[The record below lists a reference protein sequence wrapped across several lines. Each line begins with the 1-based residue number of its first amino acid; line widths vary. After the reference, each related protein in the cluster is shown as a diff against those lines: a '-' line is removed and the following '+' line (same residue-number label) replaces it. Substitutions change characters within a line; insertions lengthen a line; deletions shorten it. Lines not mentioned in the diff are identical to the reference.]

1 MKRHVFTPPRSTHPF
16 KDMQQCLEEL
26 ILKLWVPNYPRRFSI
41 KGTQKRQHILVK
53 RTNNNCYW
61 THTSLV
67 VFTLNFK
74 TSNSLT
80 TLLSSFFNL
89 RRWTLHLL
97 DTFYWGS
104 LCEGVYKFFYR
115 LVSTMDPPK
124 VFWLRKI
131 LLIRGNIERLFFT
144 LPCFFGTHFL
154 QVEFD
159 QHIEIWS

>member
-1 MKRHVFTPPRSTHPF
+1 MQALPKYSF
-16 KDMQQCLEEL
+16 KSLSRL
-26 ILKLWVPNYPRRFSI
+26 HTF
-41 KGTQKRQHILVK
+41 
-53 RTNNNCYW
+53 NNNCYW

-80 TLLSSFFNL
+80 TLLSSSFNL

-124 VFWLRKI
+124 VFRLRKI
-131 LLIRGNIERLFFT
+131 LLIRSNIERLFFT
-144 LPCFFGTHFL
+144 LPCVFWHSFL
-154 QVEFD
+154 ASW
-159 QHIEIWS
+159 IWSTYRDMELVIYDLWMLNSNYCMCCLCS

>member
-1 MKRHVFTPPRSTHPF
+1 MQALPKYSF
-16 KDMQQCLEEL
+16 KSLSRL
-26 ILKLWVPNYPRRFSI
+26 HTF
-41 KGTQKRQHILVK
+41 
-53 RTNNNCYW
+53 NNNCYW